1 MPTVSVTINGR
12 KYRIACEEGQEEHLR
27 ALAEDFDGRI
37 AELKADVGEL
47 GEAQLILVAALTL
60 ADELSATKRHL
71 AELEAGLADLRGS
84 ELASAE
90 RAQATQAAVA
100 AALNA
105 AAERI
110 ERVTR
115 SLNQSLTEN
124 VPIG

>member
-1 MPTVSVTINGR
+1 MPAVSVMINDR

-27 ALAEDFDGRI
+27 ALADDFDRRI

-60 ADELSATKRHL
+60 ADELSATNRRV
-71 AELEAGLADLRGS
+71 AELEAGLADLRRS
-84 ELASAE
+84 EVASAE
-90 RAQATQAAVA
+90 RAQATQTAVA